1 MIHTEEAGLTI
12 VYLPISSLR
21 ASEKR
26 RRALEAYL
34 RRLTRRES
42 AERNKRKG

>member
-1 MIHTEEAGLTI
+1 MLNIEEAGLSI

-21 ASEKR
+21 ASKNR
-26 RRALEAYL
+26 RRDLEAYL

-42 AERNKRKG
+42 AERKKRKG